1 LSLRSFGSNIDDI
14 LDQILYLPEVGNGD
28 DDVLEILY
36 DISVVEAM
44 QTLEVLIIE
53 EVYELTD
60 Y

>member
-1 LSLRSFGSNIDDI
+1 M
-14 LDQILYLPEVGNGD
+14 YLPEVGNGD